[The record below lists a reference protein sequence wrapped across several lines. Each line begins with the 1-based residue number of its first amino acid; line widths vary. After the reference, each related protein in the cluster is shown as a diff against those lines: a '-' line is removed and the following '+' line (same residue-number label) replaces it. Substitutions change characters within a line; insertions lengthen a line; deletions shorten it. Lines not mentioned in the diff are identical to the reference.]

1 MSNPKRL
8 TVWLPVIIGVSV
20 VAGIFIGGIFSGKNY
35 LADSDRKLNTIL
47 NLIQQEYVDTVD
59 IDELAVKIAKENA
72 DMPQQRKICV
82 ETNEV
87 LGEYL
92 DKVIAEKSQK
102 QHPINFTMPM
112 TLTDENILKNKEF
125 FNQLFKKHGID
136 YNV

>member
-59 IDELAVKIAKENA
+59 IDELVENSIPKILTNLAPHSGQKFGFGIRLSNVKPQVAKYKA
-72 DMPQQRKICV
+72 LP
-82 ETNEV
+82 
-87 LGEYL
+87 
-92 DKVIAEKSQK
+92 
-102 QHPINFTMPM
+102 PPW
-112 TLTDENILKNKEF
+112 
-125 FNQLFKKHGID
+125 
-136 YNV
+136 